1 MNPTPDCERA
11 RLRDLGFP
19 TGLLP
24 TGPNNAITDVP
35 GVRVGHKTIIRG
47 EGNLVPGEG
56 PVRSGVTS
64 IIQHGGPLWHTRVK
78 AAVDILNGSGEVA
91 GRVFVDE
98 MGEMDSPILLTSS
111 FNVPRV
117 ADATL
122 SYMIR
127 AVPALGR
134 VAGYAHPVV
143 AECSDM
149 MLSDMQGRHVGPEDV
164 WEALDGAAGGPVAEG
179 CVGGGTGLNCYQ
191 FKSGIGTSSRVVEI
205 DGQRYTV
212 GVLVQSNCGTRDQLK
227 VDGVPVGRIITDRLP
242 TWVKVQ
248 EGSIVL
254 VIATDAPLSSRQV
267 RRVTKR
273 LAMGLARTGSTAGN
287 GSGDMLIGFSCGN
300 LIDNREPVHTIRM
313 LDNTLLNPLFSGT
326 AEAAEE
332 AVLNSITMATT
343 MTGRDGNTSYA
354 IPLDRLVEVLEA
366 HGRPR
371 QKA

>member
-1 MNPTPDCERA
+1 VSSKADGKRA
-11 RLRDLGFP
+11 RLRDLGFHI
-19 TGLLP
+19 GSLP

-47 EGNLVPGEG
+47 EGKLVPGQG
-56 PVRSGVTS
+56 PVRSGVTA
-64 IIQHGGPLWHTRVK
+64 IIQHGGPPWQTRVK
-78 AAVDILNGSGEVA
+78 AAVDILNGSGEVT

-122 SYMIR
+122 SYMMR
-127 AVPALGR
+127 VVPGLGR

-149 MLSDMQGRHVGPEDV
+149 MLSDMQGRHVGEADV

-191 FKSGIGTSSRVVEI
+191 FKSGIGTSSRVVEA
-205 DGQRYTV
+205 GGRRYTV
-212 GVLVQSNCGTRDQLK
+212 GVLVQANHGSREQLR

-242 TWVKVQ
+242 SWVRVQ

-254 VIATDAPLSSRQV
+254 VMGTDAPLSSRQV
-267 RRVTKR
+267 RRVTRR
-273 LAMGLARTGSTAGN
+273 LALGLARTGSTAHN
-287 GSGDMLIGFSCGN
+287 GSGDMLIGFSNGN
-300 LIDNREPVHTIRM
+300 LIDNREALHSIRI
-313 LDNTLLNPLFSGT
+313 LDNTVLNPLFDAA

-332 AVLNSITMATT
+332 AVLNAIAMATT
-343 MTGRDGNTSYA
+343 MVGRDGHTSYA

-366 HGRPR
+366 HGRR
-371 QKA
+371 RR